1 MKSICIFLGS
11 NGGANPIYGQTA
23 RDMGRELARRDITC
37 VYGGSN
43 TGLMKELASAA
54 LSAGGRVV
62 GVTIKALKEKENFH
76 PDLTKLHV
84 VDTIQDR
91 KRLMTELS
99 DAFIA
104 LPGGI
109 GTLEELFEVL
119 TLNVMEFH
127 KKPCAL
133 LNINHYWDRLTG
145 FLEHAMAQGFM
156 KTSGE
161 DLLIQADTPSGVL
174 DLLCTASKENACPPV
189 PRKASQPAVSCSCT
203 QCTIEETAEASA
215 DNSAPSFFMNGHP
228 EEEIRKLL
236 RAVEESPSSVV
247 ITDDTGTIE
256 YVNTK
261 FCKVTGYTLSEVI
274 GQNPRVLN
282 AEIQPKAFYQEMWE
296 TLSQGKE
303 WRGEFCNKKKDGT
316 LYWEHASIS
325 PLCDNR
331 GNITHYVAVKEDIT
345 ETKRILQEL
354 EKAREAAEASNIAKS
369 DFLAGMSHELRTP
382 LNSIIGFSEVLQDKF
397 FGPLNDKQNEYL
409 TDILDA
415 GHHLLSLINDILDLS
430 KVEAGKMTLEI
441 KSVKITDV
449 IETGLVMLK
458 EKIAHHG
465 IAVKTDFSEA
475 CYKLSLP
482 ADERKLKQIF
492 FNILSNAVKFTPD
505 GGAINI
511 DMRVLDP
518 TLIPYHDTLPEWIQP
533 IVSQIGQQPHLL
545 ISIKDTGIGIS
556 SEDLP
561 NVFDEFYQT
570 RAGIGVN
577 TPGTGLGLPLSKKMA
592 QLHGGNITAHSDG
605 PDKGSRFTLQ
615 LPLITVSG
623 GTPSTF
629 SASADQEQWEQLSP
643 DSELLTHLQRIHS
656 VSRRH
661 KRCYSIC
668 RAWLRQNIYHP
679 EFNDL
684 RTALQ
689 KTIRTHDYAEFEL
702 KDSVVFV
709 LQETDT
715 SGGTRFCER
724 INQIINSFS
733 TRRSPPLRVAGFS
746 GQETTT
752 LDNILAQILLLQKT
766 SKTLPKDQ

>member
-11 NGGANPIYGQTA
+11 NDGIDLIYGQA
-23 RDMGRELARRDITC
+23 AWKMGQELARRDITC

-43 TGLMKELASAA
+43 TGLMKKLADGA

-62 GVTIKALKEKENFH
+62 GVTVKAPKEKEKFH
-76 PDLTKLHV
+76 PGLTRLHTV
-84 VDTIQDR
+84 NTMHER
-91 KRLMTELS
+91 KRLMTRLS

-127 KKPCAL
+127 AKPCAL

-145 FLEHAMAQGFM
+145 FLDHAMDQGFM
-156 KTSGE
+156 KIPE
-161 DLLIQADTPSGVL
+161 ENLLIQADTPAGVL
-174 DLLCTASKENACPPV
+174 DLLCSASQNSPCPPA
-189 PRKASQPAVSCSCT
+189 PRKASQPTVTCSCT
-203 QCTIEETAEASA
+203 RCTLEDTAETSA
-215 DNSAPSFFMNGHP
+215 ARSTPPFFMNGHP

-247 ITDDTGTIE
+247 ISDATGTIE

-261 FCKVTGYTLSEVI
+261 FCEVTGYTVDEVI

-282 AEIQPKAFYQEMWE
+282 AKIQPNVFYREMWE

-325 PLCDNR
+325 PLCDDR
-331 GNITHYVAVKEDIT
+331 GNVTHYVAVKEDIT

-382 LNSIIGFSEVLQDKF
+382 LNSIIGFSEVLQDQF
-397 FGPLNDKQNEYL
+397 FGPLTDKQSEYL
-409 TDILDA
+409 DDILDA

-441 KSVKITDV
+441 KSVKVTDV

-465 IAVKTDFSEA
+465 ITVKTDFNEE
-475 CYKLSLP
+475 CYKLALP

-505 GGAINI
+505 GGVITM
-511 DMRVLDP
+511 DMMVLDP
-518 TLIPYHDTLPEWIQP
+518 GIISAPDTLPEWIRQ
-533 IVSQIGQQPHLL
+533 VAGQMGKQPHLI
-545 ISIKDTGIGIS
+545 ISIADTGIGIS

-561 NVFDEFYQT
+561 HIFDKFYQT
-570 RAGIGVN
+570 LAGIGVN

-592 QLHGGNITAHSDG
+592 QLHGGTITAHSDG
-605 PDKGSRFTLQ
+605 QDKGSRFTLQ
-615 LPLITVSG
+615 LPLIVVSG
-623 GTPSTF
+623 NTPAAF
-629 SASADQEQWEQLSP
+629 SDSAAQEQWERLSS
-643 DSELLTHLQRIHS
+643 DSELRTHLQRVHS
-656 VSRRH
+656 LSRRH
-661 KRCYSIC
+661 DRCYSIC
-668 RAWLRQNIYHP
+668 RAWVRQDIHHPDFHALRK
-679 EFNDL
+679 
-684 RTALQ
+684 ALQ

-715 SGGTRFCER
+715 SGGTLFCER
-724 INQIINSFS
+724 INQTISSFS
-733 TRRSPPLRVAGFS
+733 TRQSPPLRVAGFS
-746 GQETTT
+746 GQDTAT
-752 LDNILAQILLLQKT
+752 LDDMLAQMLLLQET
-766 SKTLPKDQ
+766 PEILPGK